1 MKRIIF
7 LLFAL
12 TVPLA
17 AWAPPL
23 MIGDVGWPKTN
34 AISSGC
40 TPIPGIVA
48 HWPCDDGSGDAA
60 TDTSGN
66 DFTLFLENAPL
77 WVPAFIG
84 DGLAFT
90 NNTQYAYTY
99 NGVEVAGLTNATL
112 TGWVNTT
119 NSFAFGFDDFSAHR
133 FGIILESGVVYW
145 LAENGGGGY
154 STCPFT
160 PDGNW
165 HFFAMTF
172 DGTQSGWSRVNAY
185 IDGVQQTLTGIG
197 ATPGGPGSPGT
208 LDTEDNLGAFSL
220 AYDARTIPFAIYSDL
235 RIYNRTLSAGEI
247 SSLHHETS
255 KTCP

>member
-1 MKRIIF
+1 MKRIVF
-7 LLFAL
+7 LVFAL
-12 TVPLA
+12 AVPLA

-48 HWPCDDGSGDAA
+48 HWPCDDGSGNIA
-60 TDTSGN
+60 TDTSGYGF
-66 DFTLFLENAPL
+66 DLFLEGSPL
-77 WVPAFIG
+77 WVPAFLG

-90 NNTQYAYTY
+90 NDSQFAYAY
-99 NGVEVAGLTNATL
+99 NQALIGGLTNATMS
-112 TGWVNTT
+112 GWVKTSGNFAYGLND
-119 NSFAFGFDDFSAHR
+119 NSGHR
-133 FGIILESGVVYW
+133 FGIILEAGVIYW
-145 LAENGGGGY
+145 IIENNGGSY

-172 DGTQSGWSRVNAY
+172 DGTQSGWSRVNGY
-185 IDGVQQTLTGIG
+185 VDGIKQTLTGTG
-197 ATPGGPGSPGT
+197 VTPGGSGSPGT
-208 LDTEDNLGAFSL
+208 LDSTNNLSAFSL
-220 AYDARTIPFAIYSDL
+220 SYDAGTIQFAIHSDV
-235 RIYNRTLSAGEI
+235 RIYNRTLSSNEI
-247 SSLHHETS
+247 SSLFHETS